1 VRYDAVLGRVR
12 ALWDYALKGAKTQ
25 RGRRE
30 RGEYNRPRRG
40 GGSNADRHRRR
51 KIGGPGHGVSSGY
64 LARSLPGDG
73 AGAGETEDGGGAST
87 VAGVGEMGV
96 FADENGGRRG
106 VVVLGD
112 GVGGGMKRLPDGD
125 EDKMRKR
132 VKRERMRELGGES
145 GSEYSDGSGSD

>member
-1 VRYDAVLGRVR
+1 
-12 ALWDYALKGAKTQ
+12 
-25 RGRRE
+25 
-30 RGEYNRPRRG
+30 
-40 GGSNADRHRRR
+40 
-51 KIGGPGHGVSSGY
+51 
-64 LARSLPGDG
+64 
-73 AGAGETEDGGGAST
+73 
-87 VAGVGEMGV
+87 MGV